1 MSFLSLLV
9 NEPGRQVLMSGNE
22 AITRGA
28 IEAGLSYAA
37 SYPGS
42 PTAEIVTNLGR
53 LAKTH
58 ELYAEWSVN
67 EKVAI
72 EEAAG
77 ASFTGLRSLCVV
89 KHNGLNVALDSLVSI
104 SIGGVKAGMVLV
116 VGDDPAAHSST
127 NEEDSRLISKV
138 AHLPILEPS
147 TPEEAKQMTL
157 AAYALSERV
166 QLPVTL
172 RCVTRLS
179 HGSGNVTLGL
189 IQPANKKPVFKKED
203 RFVTHVAFHQ
213 AQEIKLAKIR
223 EAADT
228 LPFNT
233 YTGPEDAKTIIIASG
248 PSSLYALEAVQALD
262 LAGEVGVLKLG
273 ITWPLPEKFLLKH
286 MKHAEKVIFIEEI
299 EPFNEENVM
308 ALAAQHM
315 TDIYPIQ
322 FFGQHSGHVAG
333 PKGPGLGEMDP
344 DIVKRSIARVID
356 TGVAEAA
363 VATTNAVSA
372 AGVPSAGIPEREMA
386 FCAGCPHRASFWA
399 MKSALALDGRN
410 GVVLG
415 DIGCYSL
422 ALRRTGWSLPQ
433 TMHAMGSGAG
443 IANGLGKLDMF
454 GFNQPVIAVVGD
466 STFFHATIPALIN
479 ARYTSSNFM
488 LVVLDNET
496 TAMTGHQPHPGLN
509 KNAMGEDVQGIAM
522 EDVVRGL
529 NIPVS
534 IHDPYD
540 VKGTVETVYKLLQSE
555 GAKVLILRRVCA
567 LLAAKAETRP
577 RVYVNQDQCIG
588 DDCGC
593 NRFCST
599 TFSCP
604 ATIWDPKKGKAV
616 IDEVVCNRCQVC
628 VSLCPQG
635 AIKVE
640 GGDQVAR

>member
-1 MSFLSLLV
+1 MSFLSLQV
-9 NEPGRQVLMSGNE
+9 NEPGRSVLMTGNE

-42 PTAEIVTNLGR
+42 PTAEILANLGR
-53 LAKTH
+53 LAKEH
-58 ELYAEWSVN
+58 NLYAEWSVN

-72 EEAAG
+72 EEAAA
-77 ASFTGLRSLCVV
+77 ASFAGLRSLCIV

-104 SIGGVKAGMVLV
+104 AISGVKAGMVLV

-127 NEEDSRLISKV
+127 NEEDSRLLSKV
-138 AHLPILEPS
+138 VHIPILEPS

-157 AAYALSERV
+157 AAYELSEHFK
-166 QLPVTL
+166 LPVTL
-172 RCVTRLS
+172 RCVTRIS
-179 HGSGNVTLGL
+179 HASGNVTLGE
-189 IQPANKKPVFKKED
+189 IHKVNKEPHFAKED

-213 AQEIKLAKIR
+213 MQEVKLAKIR
-223 EAADT
+223 QIADT
-228 LPFNT
+228 LPFNI
-233 YTGPEDAKTIIIASG
+233 YSGPQDAKMIIIASG
-248 PSSLYALEAVQALD
+248 PSTMYALEAVNALG
-262 LAGEVGVLKLG
+262 LENEVGVLKLG
-273 ITWPLPEKFLLKH
+273 ITWPLPEKFLLRYLKQ
-286 MKHAEKVIFIEEI
+286 AEKVIFVEEI

-308 ALAAQHM
+308 ALAAQHIM
-315 TDIYPIQ
+315 EIYPIQ
-322 FFGQHSGHVAG
+322 FYGQKSGHVAG

-344 DIVKRSIARVID
+344 DVVKQSIARVLGLES
-356 TGVAEAA
+356 TETAAMSKAKMGMPEAL
-363 VATTNAVSA
+363 
-372 AGVPSAGIPEREMA
+372 EREMA

-399 MKSALALDGRN
+399 MKSAVALDGRN

-422 ALRRTGWSLPQ
+422 ALRRTGWTLPQ
-433 TMHAMGSGAG
+433 TMHAMGSSAG
-443 IANGLGKLDMF
+443 VANGLGKLEMF

-466 STFFHATIPALIN
+466 STFFHSTIPAIIN
-479 ARYTSSNFM
+479 ARYTSANFL

-496 TAMTGHQPHPGLN
+496 TAMTGHQPHPGMS
-509 KNAMGEDVQGIAM
+509 KNAMGEIVEGLHI
-522 EDVVRGL
+522 EDVVKGL
-529 NIPVS
+529 NLPVV

-540 VKGTVETVYKLLQSE
+540 VKGTTEVVFQLLQTE
-555 GAKVLILRRVCA
+555 GAKVLVLRRTCA
-567 LLAAKAETRP
+567 LVAAKASTRS
-577 RVYVNQDQCIG
+577 RVYVDQDRCIG

-604 ATIWDPKKGKAV
+604 ATIWDPKNGKAI
-616 IDEVVCNRCQVC
+616 IDEVVCSRCQVC

-640 GGDQVAR
+640 GGDSLDR